1 MKPTIT
7 NPKET
12 TRKSKTIPVLKLVN
26 NCKGQ
31 SLIEFILVSSCG
43 LIIATAFAGLLISKV
58 WITNVSDLL
67 LQEYI
72 FCNLNTKPSH
82 CYQDYLRK
90 IENHIPGSKVL
101 KLKYASRGSVNYA
114 SLSIELPFKGQYQ
127 INKSI
132 KPD

>member
-1 MKPTIT
+1 MNLTIT
-7 NPKET
+7 NPIEAT
-12 TRKSKTIPVLKLVN
+12 TKSQTMPLLNQLK

-31 SLIEFILVSSCG
+31 SLLEFILVSSCG
-43 LIIATAFAGLLISKV
+43 LVVATAFAGLLISKV

-72 FCNLNTKPSH
+72 FCNQKTKTTH

-101 KLKYASRGSVNYA
+101 KLKYAYRGSVNYA